1 MGGGD
6 AVQSKSVGS
15 QLPAQQVAIINT
27 GTRAEAAL
35 PRAKIK
41 AACQDNPV
49 VIDGEQT
56 ASEASN
62 KNDEAERQTTR
73 ARTCSHIPV
82 IFDWKDRDVESRCV
96 ALADP
101 GEVETSDKVTSMHCS
116 RDDLVRGERE

>member
-35 PRAKIK
+35 PRVKIK
-41 AACQDNPV
+41 VACQYDPV
-49 VIDGEQT
+49 VIGGEQT

-62 KNDEAERQTTR
+62 KNDETERQ
-73 ARTCSHIPV
+73 V
-82 IFDWKDRDVESRCV
+82 GDVETRGV

-101 GEVETSDKVTSMHCS
+101 REVQTSNEVTSMHGS
-116 RDDLVRGERE
+116 RYDLVLGEGVDGKSGM